1 MLNLH
6 NDGKQATKVFETA
19 GSGEKAAWLF
29 HFLRVSE
36 SSSGIEVE
44 RMKQYLLKRLLWL
57 IPVMLGV
64 SVITFALINLAPGDP
79 AELMLRAE
87 GMEPTREAVEAL
99 RRELGLNDPVHVRYA
114 RWLWNA
120 LHFDLGKSFRTGRP
134 VAEEIFS
141 RFPATL
147 ELTVA
152 ALGVM
157 VLLAVPAGILA
168 ALYRHA
174 LLDHLSRICALLGAS
189 LPGFWLGLMLIYLF
203 SVKLGIFPVMGRG
216 GLNHLVLP
224 AVTLGFGM
232 AAVYAR
238 LLRSGML
245 EVLGQEYIRAARAR
259 GLRERWVIGRHALKN
274 ALLPAVTLFG
284 MSFGH
289 LLGGSVI
296 VETIFAWPGVGKFAV
311 DSIFNRDY
319 PVIQGYALF
328 MAVVFVVA
336 NLMVDLAYGLL
347 DPRIRLEGRR

>member
-1 MLNLH
+1 MRL
-6 NDGKQATKVFETA
+6 
-19 GSGEKAAWLF
+19 
-29 HFLRVSE
+29 
-36 SSSGIEVE
+36 
-44 RMKQYLLKRLLWL
+44 YLLKRLLYL
-57 IPVMLGV
+57 FPVMLGV
-64 SVITFALINLAPGDP
+64 SIITFGLINLAPGDP
-79 AELMLRAE
+79 AELILRAG
-87 GMEPTREAVEAL
+87 GMEPTPQAVEAL
-99 RRELGLNDPVHVRYA
+99 RQELGLNEPVHVRYC
-114 RWLWNA
+114 RWLWDA
-120 LHFDLGKSFRTGRP
+120 IHLDLGKSFRTGRP
-134 VAEEIFS
+134 VTEEIFS

-157 VLLAVPAGILA
+157 VFLAVPAGILA

-174 LLDHLSRICALLGAS
+174 LLDHLSRLWALLGAS
-189 LPGFWLGLMLIYLF
+189 LPSFWLGLMLICLF
-203 SVKLGIFPVMGRG
+203 SVKMGMFPVMGRG
-216 GLNHLVLP
+216 SPRHLVLP

-238 LLRSGML
+238 ILRAGML
-245 EVLGQEYIRAARAR
+245 EVLGQEYIKAARAR

-289 LLGGSVI
+289 LLGGAVI

-328 MAVVFVVA
+328 MALVFVLA
-336 NLMVDLAYGLL
+336 NLMVDIVYGLL
-347 DPRIRLEGRR
+347 DPRIRLEGKKIR